1 MGSYVGDIPVEK
13 EPPRT
18 SLNMQ
23 GQEGA
28 PDLLSRYAGSGL
40 IMEKDLSPARLREL
54 IRAGEW
60 KSPTSGAAPGY
71 VQANLVM
78 LPRDVAF
85 DFLLFCVRNPKPCPI
100 LDVLEPGQ
108 VAPGI
113 APDADLRT
121 DLPRYRIYRNG
132 KQEGE
137 VEDVTGIFHEEMVSF
152 LLGCSF
158 SFESALQAA
167 GIGIRNLDE
176 GTNVSM
182 YITNR
187 ECRPAGPFSAR
198 LVVSMR
204 PMKREQAV
212 RAVQVTTRFHLT
224 HGAPVHMGS
233 PEEIGIKDLSHPEF
247 GDPVTILPREI
258 PVFWACGVTSAL
270 AATSTPLPLVI
281 THAPGHMFVSDLK
294 DEDLTIL

>member
-1 MGSYVGDIPVEK
+1 
-13 EPPRT
+13 
-18 SLNMQ
+18 
-23 GQEGA
+23 
-28 PDLLSRYAGSGL
+28 
-40 IMEKDLSPARLREL
+40 MEKKVSPKRLREH
-54 IRAGEW
+54 IRAGKW
-60 KSPTSGAAPGY
+60 KGPTSGAAPGY

-78 LPRDVAF
+78 LPRDAAF

-108 VAPGI
+108 TAPGI

-121 DLPRYRIYRNG
+121 DLPRYRIYRKG
-132 KQEGE
+132 KLEGE
-137 VEDVTGIFHEEMVSF
+137 FEDVTGIFHEEMVSF

-158 SFESALQAA
+158 SFENALQAA

-176 GTNVSM
+176 GKNVSM
-182 YITNR
+182 YVTNR
-187 ECRPAGPFSAR
+187 KCRPAGPFSAP

-233 PEEIGIKDLSHPEF
+233 PEEIGIKDLNQPEF
-247 GDPVTILPREI
+247 GDPVTILPGEI

-270 AATSTPLPLVI
+270 AATSTSLPVVI
-281 THAPGHMFVSDLK
+281 THAPGHMLVSDLK
-294 DEDLTIL
+294 DEDLTII